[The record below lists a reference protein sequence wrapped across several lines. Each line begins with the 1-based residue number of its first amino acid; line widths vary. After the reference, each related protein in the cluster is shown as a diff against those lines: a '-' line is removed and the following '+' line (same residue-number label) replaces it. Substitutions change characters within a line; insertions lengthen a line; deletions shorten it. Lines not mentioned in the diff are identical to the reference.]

1 MSSTEAPPDKKDQ
14 EAESPAV
21 EDDDELLT
29 LSPDVTAKDA
39 GGQTISDLK
48 SAHLGEMT
56 ALRNELDELKTKCLI
71 LETTKQDELDE
82 IRFKA
87 KQEIDSLNH
96 IINALT
102 NDLSSLRSDYDSRTD
117 KYKEL
122 KQKHRLQNELLN
134 RSPVNSSAAAAAG
147 TNREQ
152 QSSALNSPA
161 QHNTSVGGAS
171 ANPSSYHLNITQE
184 NENLEEDMRKAKESA
199 DMLRAV
205 VLPLETEITTLRTR
219 SSTNEERMKELEKI
233 IEEVSYLRAT
243 SAYLAHSALGTIK
256 VSYFRACDR
265 K

>member
-1 MSSTEAPPDKKDQ
+1 MSSTEEAPPQ
-14 EAESPAV
+14 EAESPMV
-21 EDDDELLT
+21 DDDDELLT
-29 LSPDVTAKDA
+29 LTSPDVTPRDA
-39 GGQTISDLK
+39 SGSEKISDLK
-48 SAHLGEMT
+48 SAHLGELT

-82 IRFKA
+82 VRFKA

-102 NDLSSLRSDYDSRTD
+102 NDLSSLRNDYDTRTD

-134 RSPVNSSAAAAAG
+134 RSPVSGSAAAAS
-147 TNREQ
+147 REHS
-152 QSSALNSPA
+152 SSALSSPA
-161 QHNTSVGGAS
+161 PHNTSVAS
-171 ANPSSYHLNITQE
+171 GNPSTYHLNITQE

-219 SSTNEERMKELEKI
+219 SSTNEERMKELQRI
-233 IEEVSYLRAT
+233 IEEVGSEHFL
-243 SAYLAHSALGTIK
+243 SK
-256 VSYFRACDR
+256 
-265 K
+265 